1 MTKKPKKRKNM
12 KIKHWSDFNCPNSYI
27 GIHRLKK
34 AADEVDV
41 EVEWEMKP
49 FELYPT
55 IFDTPTGSIITQN
68 ILQYGLTPQTAE
80 EKIIELEKIAHEDGL
95 EMNYQDIQL
104 TSSRKAHRLV
114 KYIQN
119 KYPDEAME
127 AVLKIYHANFVE
139 NKIIADTDVLV
150 EITNELG
157 LDEKEIRD
165 FLEGESYSFEVQI
178 DEEDAIQMGVESIP
192 LYILNSSN
200 DQLIIPGAFEKEDFR
215 IAIEDLINGEIQSK
229 SFI

>member
-1 MTKKPKKRKNM
+1 MTKKQKKRKNM

-34 AADEVDV
+34 AVDEVDV

-68 ILQYGLTPQTAE
+68 ILQYGQTPETAE

-95 EMNYQDIQL
+95 EMNYQDLQL

-119 KYPDEAME
+119 KQPELSME
-127 AVLKIYHANFVE
+127 VILRIYHANFVE
-139 NKIIADTDVLV
+139 NKVIADTDVLV
-150 EITNELG
+150 EITNELC

-192 LYILNSSN
+192 LYILNSSD

>member
-1 MTKKPKKRKNM
+1 MTKKQKKRKNM

-34 AADEVDV
+34 AVDEVDV

-68 ILQYGLTPQTAE
+68 ILQYGQTPETAE

-95 EMNYQDIQL
+95 EMNYQNIQL

-119 KYPDEAME
+119 KYPECGME
-127 AVLKIYHANFVE
+127 AVFKIYEANFVE

-150 EITNELG
+150 EIADELG
-157 LDEKEIRD
+157 LDEQEIRD
-165 FLEGESYSFEVQI
+165 FVERDSYNFEVQI
-178 DEEDAIQMGVESIP
+178 DEEDAIHMGIESIP
-192 LYILNSSN
+192 LYFLNISEE
-200 DQLIIPGAFEKEDFR
+200 QLIIPGAFEKEDFK
-215 IAIEDLINGEIQSK
+215 IAIEDLINGKIESK

>member
-34 AADEVDV
+34 ASDEVDV

-68 ILQYGLTPQTAE
+68 ILQYGLTPETAE
-80 EKIIELEKIAHEDGL
+80 EKIIELEKIAHEDGF

-119 KYPDEAME
+119 KHPELAME
-127 AVLKIYHANFVE
+127 VVLKIYHANFVE

-157 LDEKEIRD
+157 LDEKEIRN

-192 LYILNSSN
+192 LYILNSSD